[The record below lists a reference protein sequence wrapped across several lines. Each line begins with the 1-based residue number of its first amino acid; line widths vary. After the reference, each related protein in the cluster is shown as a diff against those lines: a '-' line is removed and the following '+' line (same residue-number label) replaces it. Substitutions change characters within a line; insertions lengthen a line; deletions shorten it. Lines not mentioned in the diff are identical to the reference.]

1 MRCSALIIVSLLL
14 AKRKIFSLGIIFMQP
29 ETQQDIL
36 ARLQQGDKAALQ
48 ELFVTYY
55 PYVCNSMLRLVKDRT
70 LVEDLAQE
78 VFLRFWQKRDRIT
91 INSSLKAYLGRMAVN
106 EALAHLRSRKHFTDE
121 VDEERQ
127 SLGADRSVEEEF
139 LHGELADHIA
149 AAIDRLPPK
158 CRLVFT
164 LSRYEAMSYKD
175 IASHLGISIKTVEN
189 QMGKALRVLR
199 EDLRPYLGLFP
210 VLLFFL
216 S

>member
-1 MRCSALIIVSLLL
+1 
-14 AKRKIFSLGIIFMQP
+14 MQP

-36 ARLQQGDKAALQ
+36 DRMQRGDKAALQ
-48 ELFVTYY
+48 ELFEAYY
-55 PYVCNSMLRLVKDRT
+55 PYVCNSMLRLVNDRT
-70 LVEDLAQE
+70 LVEDLAQD
-78 VFLRFWQKRDRIT
+78 VFLRFWQKRDRIR

-106 EALAHLRSRKHFTDE
+106 EALAHLRSRKHYSEE
-121 VDEERQ
+121 VDDERQ
-127 SLGADRSVEEEF
+127 ALGADRSVEEQF

-164 LSRYEAMSYKD
+164 LSRYEDMSYKEIATQLD
-175 IASHLGISIKTVEN
+175 ISVKTVEN

-199 EDLRPYLGLFP
+199 EDLRPYLSLFP